1 MMLVNNG
8 NYRRSLFV
16 IRRFFDGEESFS
28 GGFPVMEN
36 FLASF
41 AGFPALS
48 KQDFVR
54 MPLPDYRLRLGA
66 FYTFLS
72 LKYPFF
78 DPALHL
84 PDPEDALLNAE
95 GSDSA
100 YCPVDF
106 APESGVFLSIETV
119 LRASG
124 SDRFATVVLRLRD
137 GAGNLAVLQDGLT
150 ARVLVKEIAGVPE
163 GSWDDAEGVVQNV
176 SIAPGQ
182 SEATVVEEFRY
193 RGAGELLSVEATLLA
208 PQQEEVQ
215 LLAPYRVAVSS
226 AEPAFLFNH
235 ISGLQKAYQEMIDRI
250 TVQEKI
256 HAGEGIRV
264 MGKRSYTFSFEPD
277 RLRRP
282 VFVYPAAWGKLS
294 GILLVQAQNMNII
307 HDGAFL
313 LDQNGNP
320 AEYSV
325 EIAEETVSFYVY
337 ASKAMV
343 SYPYRADYV
352 FEF

>member
-1 MMLVNNG
+1 
-8 NYRRSLFV
+8 
-16 IRRFFDGEESFS
+16 
-28 GGFPVMEN
+28 MEN

-66 FYTFLS
+66 FYAFLS

-84 PDPEDALLNAE
+84 PDPDDALLNAE

-106 APESGVFLSIETV
+106 APESGVFLSLATV
-119 LRASG
+119 LRTSG
-124 SDRFATVVLRLRD
+124 SDRFARVVLSLKN
-137 GAGNLAVLQDGLT
+137 GAGNPAVQQVEIT
-150 ARVLVKEIAGVPE
+150 ARVLVREIAGVPQS
-163 GSWDDAEGVVQNV
+163 SWEETEGVVKTV
-176 SIAPGQ
+176 RIAPGQ
-182 SEATVVEEFRY
+182 SEATAVEEFRY

-208 PQQEEVQ
+208 PEEEELN
-215 LLAPYRVAVSS
+215 LLAPYRVAVSA

-235 ISGLQKAYQEMIDRI
+235 ISGLQKAYQQMIDRD

-256 HAGEGIRV
+256 HAGEGIR
-264 MGKRSYTFSFEPD
+264 MLGKRSYTFSFEPD
-277 RLRRP
+277 RPRRP
-282 VFVYPAAWGKLS
+282 VFVYPSAWGKLS

-313 LDQNGNP
+313 LDQNGEP
-320 AEYSV
+320 AEYSL
-325 EIAEETVSFYVY
+325 EIAGETVSCYVY